1 MMVSAVTCYVSVPI
15 ASFRSPRAR
24 EYLET
29 LPVPPPATVYGML
42 CSAVGEWDRNA
53 HVGAELAVGVLS
65 QPRLSRVVRT
75 TWSVSDKRFP
85 PGVEGNQRLDFQEL
99 LIGVKLAIGVRPGAN
114 EGHPKLAERVSQAFA
129 DPGSVS
135 RCGGLSLGES
145 THLVDE
151 LRPLRPEDVIGVEP
165 TWLVPDPAGPL
176 ALPVWVD
183 HVGAAGTVYRQ
194 FRLQRG
200 SPGDGEPPSEA
211 WVPILRPDDER

>member
-1 MMVSAVTCYVSVPI
+1 
-15 ASFRSPRAR
+15 
-24 EYLET
+24 
-29 LPVPPPATVYGML
+29 ML

-200 SPGDGEPPSEA
+200 SLGDGEPPSEA